1 MLQLDNVQSAWPWLL
16 GIVAAAV
23 LLFFVYYSIFVR
35 TERRLTW
42 VLLGLRGAGILALLL
57 ALARPVWTEDTTL
70 VDPGR
75 LAVVLDD
82 SRSMS
87 LAHTGGK
94 SRYQLAREA
103 VDRLQRQVQEAEGA
117 RVQVEL
123 FGIDG
128 EPIDGEPADK
138 PLATVTDL
146 VRAVGRV
153 ESRLRSRELIGVVL
167 VTDGMDNSGRGSILQ
182 LADSETPIHA
192 IGFPSDPSSAEL
204 DLAVRPPQAP
214 EQVLVNNTVTVRVPV
229 VRAAGPGDQRV
240 EVKVTVGGD
249 RVEAEQQVVLEPGAN
264 QVEAVLTFEPTVA
277 GRFMYRVE
285 AEAAGGERVLGNNV
299 EQFALQV
306 NAEAIGVLYL
316 EGFLR
321 YEYTFLR
328 KRLDDDPDINLITV
342 VRTANP
348 QRPNPEASKVLLT
361 PSQLDTVDL
370 VILGDMEADFL
381 GTTEY
386 EALIAWAGQEG
397 HAILVLGGYRSF
409 GPNGFAGTPLA
420 DVLPV
425 EFTEEGGADQAD
437 EPFTMA
443 LTAAG
448 QVHPIFQVQSDR
460 VRNKTLWDQAAQ
472 LAGCSLVRRAK
483 PGATVLATNP
493 ITSVDDKPAVVVA
506 VQNFGQGKS
515 MVVTTDT
522 TWRWS
527 RVARLKGQGDLLFA
541 RFWSQSVRWLTGRG
555 LDDQQAPLVV
565 TTDRPGYGDGD
576 AVSVRIVARD
586 SAAAAT
592 HALAATIT
600 NAAGRRRSVPLRPA
614 TDGSGDQVA
623 TVYPDGPGRHVIVAR
638 STREGETVANA
649 NVQLLVHGADLET
662 NDTRTD
668 SQVLRQIAAERG
680 AGFYVDIGEAQ
691 TLGDKLQP
699 DRRQRT
705 ITRARDAREY
715 WNSPVLFFFFLAAV
729 TGEWWIRRRN
739 RLV

>member
-103 VDRLQRQVQEAEGA
+103 VDRLQRQVEEAEGA

-285 AEAAGGERVLGNNV
+285 AEASGGERVLGNNV

-328 KRLDDDPDINLITV
+328 KRLDDDPTRKSRQA
-342 VRTANP
+342 VRFGTFF
-348 QRPNPEASKVLLT
+348 R
-361 PSQLDTVDL
+361 QL
-370 VILGDMEADFL
+370 E
-381 GTTEY
+381 
-386 EALIAWAGQEG
+386 
-397 HAILVLGGYRSF
+397 
-409 GPNGFAGTPLA
+409 
-420 DVLPV
+420 
-425 EFTEEGGADQAD
+425 
-437 EPFTMA
+437 
-443 LTAAG
+443 
-448 QVHPIFQVQSDR
+448 
-460 VRNKTLWDQAAQ
+460 
-472 LAGCSLVRRAK
+472 C
-483 PGATVLATNP
+483 
-493 ITSVDDKPAVVVA
+493 
-506 VQNFGQGKS
+506 
-515 MVVTTDT
+515 
-522 TWRWS
+522 
-527 RVARLKGQGDLLFA
+527 
-541 RFWSQSVRWLTGRG
+541 RFR
-555 LDDQQAPLVV
+555 
-565 TTDRPGYGDGD
+565 
-576 AVSVRIVARD
+576 
-586 SAAAAT
+586 
-592 HALAATIT
+592 
-600 NAAGRRRSVPLRPA
+600 
-614 TDGSGDQVA
+614 
-623 TVYPDGPGRHVIVAR
+623 
-638 STREGETVANA
+638 
-649 NVQLLVHGADLET
+649 
-662 NDTRTD
+662 
-668 SQVLRQIAAERG
+668 
-680 AGFYVDIGEAQ
+680 
-691 TLGDKLQP
+691 
-699 DRRQRT
+699 
-705 ITRARDAREY
+705 
-715 WNSPVLFFFFLAAV
+715 
-729 TGEWWIRRRN
+729 
-739 RLV
+739 